1 VSEPIL
7 FTSSIIKYDA
17 DGNKIVSSFLD
28 EGETLASGIT
38 YEEVLHDGT
47 VTPVSTDTLITPLQ
61 EGNPDA
67 DGGLTVDYTKISTV
81 PKGSEQTLAPEDR
94 TVVEEKEGDPIENG
108 GVAETPAEDAPV
120 EDAPAEDEKP
130 GTGDSKQAWYDY
142 AKTQGF
148 EGEID
153 DLTKA
158 QFIEQY
164 NK

>member
-1 VSEPIL
+1 VPDPIL
-7 FTSSIIKYDA
+7 FSSSIVKYDA
-17 DGNKIVSSFLD
+17 DGNKLISSTLD

-47 VTPVSTDTLITPLQ
+47 VTPVVTDTLITPLQ
-61 EGNPDA
+61 EGGEDA
-67 DGGLTVDYTKISTV
+67 PALTVDYTKISTV
-81 PKGSEQTLAPEDR
+81 PEGSEQVKAPEDR
-94 TVVEEKEGDPIENG
+94 EVVVEQEGDVIENG
-108 GVAETPAEDAPV
+108 GVAET
-120 EDAPAEDEKP
+120 PAEDEKP

-148 EGEID
+148 DGEID

-158 QFIEQY
+158 QLIEQY